1 MKLTA
6 PGLRGRCGR
15 LSRAGR
21 VPRLVGMRIAIAGG
35 TGTLRAL
42 LVPVPL
48 PGKLGR
54 VLRGG
59 VLTAGQP
66 DVRGTARFEE
76 WLAAARG

>member
-1 MKLTA
+1 
-6 PGLRGRCGR
+6 
-15 LSRAGR
+15 
-21 VPRLVGMRIAIAGG
+21 MRIAIAGG

-54 VLRGG
+54 ALRGG